1 MRTLTITTE
10 LIAMTIIQW
19 IITALAIGLAAMLL
33 PGVDVDPIGALLLA
47 VVLALIN
54 VFIKPVI
61 SLLTLPLNIVTL
73 GLFSLVVNAL
83 LIMLAAMVVPGF
95 SVDNF
100 WWALLFA
107 ILLALISA
115 LFGAGLRRGK

>member
-1 MRTLTITTE
+1 
-10 LIAMTIIQW
+10 MTIIQW
-19 IITALAIGLAAMLL
+19 IITALAIGIAAMLL
-33 PGVDVDPIGALLLA
+33 PGVEVDIIGALLLA

-61 SLLTLPLNIVTL
+61 NLLTLPINIVTL

-83 LIMLAAMVVPGF
+83 LIMLADVIVPNF

-100 WWALLFA
+100 WWALAFA
-107 ILLALISA
+107 VLLALISA
-115 LFGAGLRRGK
+115 LFGAGMKRRAV